1 MEKYPK
7 EQISE
12 KSGNF
17 RLIAELLNFV
27 GCEVV
32 KFVNTMFK
40 TKIVTILL
48 FIAFGLSGQTIDAE
62 IKALEKQIEQL
73 SLQQEVLREKV
84 ETAKLS
90 RIHQDLEA
98 VGLPSENY
106 IRHSALFLEY
116 AEAYEQAKWVAHIL
130 TPDVIKGTAHRSNDF
145 REDPLVKT
153 GTAVEADYF
162 LKYLQKDSTFKY
174 DGFGFDRGH
183 LAPSADFRW
192 SKKALSESYFYSNM
206 SPQRPE
212 FNRESWAELEGTI
225 RGYMQDHPTT
235 QLYIVTGPVLKEGLP
250 TIERSINKVAIPE
263 MYFKVVLD
271 LKAGKAIGFLMPNQK
286 ITYPLISFA
295 KTIDEV
301 EALTGLNFF
310 NKIANEAEIESTLDK
325 AHWLPDVV
333 KGDVEPIYPPSLPA
347 GHFNTVQAKQH
358 AKANKEI
365 TVCGTVVSTRYS
377 RSGNLWFNLDKKF
390 PNQIFSF
397 YISKKDL
404 SNFSGNPEAEFE
416 GKVVTV
422 KGKVRPADEAV
433 IMQLVR

>member
-1 MEKYPK
+1 MKK
-7 EQISE
+7 I
-12 KSGNF
+12 NI
-17 RLIAELLNFV
+17 IA
-27 GCEVV
+27 
-32 KFVNTMFK
+32 
-40 TKIVTILL
+40 ILL
-48 FIAFGLSGQTIDAE
+48 FAVFGLSGQTIDAE
-62 IKALEKQIEQL
+62 IKALEDQIAQL
-73 SLQQEVLREKV
+73 KLKEEALLEKV

-90 RIHQDLEA
+90 RIQQDLKA
-98 VGLPSENY
+98 VGLPSDNY
-106 IRHSALFLEY
+106 IKHSALFLEY

-130 TPDVIKGTAHRSNDF
+130 TPDVITGTVHRSNDF
-145 REDPLVKT
+145 REDPLVTT

-162 LKYLQKDSTFKY
+162 LKYLQKDSIYKY

-206 SPQRPE
+206 SPQRPD

-225 RGYMQDHPTT
+225 RGYIQDHPTT

-250 TIERSINKVAIPE
+250 TVDRSINKVAIPE
-263 MYFKVVLD
+263 IYYKVVLD
-271 LKAGKAIGFLMPNQK
+271 LKSGKAIGFLMPNQK
-286 ITYPLISFA
+286 ATYPLISFA

-301 EALTGLNFF
+301 EEVTGLNFF
-310 NKIANEAEIESTLDK
+310 NKIENEVAIEKSLDK
-325 AHWLPDVV
+325 THWFPEIK
-333 KGDVEPIYPPSLPA
+333 KGDVEPIYPPSLPS

-404 SNFSGNPEAEFE
+404 ANFSGDPEAEFA
-416 GKVVTV
+416 GKVVAV
-422 KGKVRPADEAV
+422 KGKVRPADAAV
-433 IMQLVR
+433 MMQLVREEDIELYEEGSL

>member
-1 MEKYPK
+1 MHK
-7 EQISE
+7 I
-12 KSGNF
+12 NI
-17 RLIAELLNFV
+17 IASLLLV
-27 GCEVV
+27 
-32 KFVNTMFK
+32 
-40 TKIVTILL
+40 
-48 FIAFGLSGQTIDAE
+48 AFGLSGQTLDSK
-62 IKALEKQIEQL
+62 IKALEAQISQL
-73 SLQQEVLREKV
+73 VLQQEALKEKV

-90 RIHQDLEA
+90 RIQEDLEA

-106 IRHSALFLEY
+106 IKHSALFLEY
-116 AEAYEQAKWVAHIL
+116 AEDYEQAKWVAHIL
-130 TPDVIKGTAHRSNDF
+130 TPDVITGTAHRSNDF
-145 REDPLVKT
+145 REDPLVTT

-162 LKYLQKDSTFKY
+162 LKFLQKDSTFKY

-212 FNRESWAELEGTI
+212 FNRESWAELEGTM
-225 RGYMQDHPTT
+225 RGYIQDHPTT

-250 TIERSINKVAIPE
+250 TIERGVNKVAIPE

-271 LKAGKAIGFLMPNQK
+271 LKSGKAIGFLMPNQK
-286 ITYPLISFA
+286 ATYPLISFA
-295 KTIDEV
+295 RTIDEV
-301 EALTGLNFF
+301 EEVTGLNFF
-310 NKIANEAEIESTLDK
+310 NKIENEATIEKTLDK
-325 AHWLPDVV
+325 THWFPEVK
-333 KGDVEPIYPPSLPA
+333 KGDVEPIYPPSLPP

-397 YISKKDL
+397 YIAKKDL
-404 SNFSGNPEAEFE
+404 ANFSGDPETEFA
-416 GKVVTV
+416 GKVVAV
-422 KGKVRPADEAV
+422 KGKVRPADAAV
-433 IMQLVR
+433 MMQLVREENIELYNGGSL

>member
-1 MEKYPK
+1 MHK
-7 EQISE
+7 I
-12 KSGNF
+12 NI
-17 RLIAELLNFV
+17 IASLLLV
-27 GCEVV
+27 
-32 KFVNTMFK
+32 
-40 TKIVTILL
+40 
-48 FIAFGLSGQTIDAE
+48 AFGLSGQTLDSK
-62 IKALEKQIEQL
+62 IKALEAQISQL
-73 SLQQEVLREKV
+73 VLQQEALKEKV

-90 RIHQDLEA
+90 RIQEDLEA

-106 IRHSALFLEY
+106 IKHSALFLEY
-116 AEAYEQAKWVAHIL
+116 AEDYEQAKWVAHIL
-130 TPDVIKGTAHRSNDF
+130 TPDVITGTAHRSNDF
-145 REDPLVKT
+145 REDPLVTT

-162 LKYLQKDSTFKY
+162 LKFLQKDSTFKY

-212 FNRESWAELEGTI
+212 FNRESWAELEGTM
-225 RGYMQDHPTT
+225 RGYIQDHPTT

-250 TIERSINKVAIPE
+250 TIERGVNKVAIPE

-271 LKAGKAIGFLMPNQK
+271 LKSGKAIGFLMPNQK
-286 ITYPLISFA
+286 ATYPLISFA
-295 KTIDEV
+295 RTIDEV
-301 EALTGLNFF
+301 EEVTGLNFF
-310 NKIANEAEIESTLDK
+310 NKIENEATIEKTLDK
-325 AHWLPDVV
+325 THWFPEVK
-333 KGDVEPIYPPSLPA
+333 KGDVEPIYPPSLPP

-397 YISKKDL
+397 YIAKKDL
-404 SNFSGNPEAEFE
+404 ANFSGDPETEFA
-416 GKVVTV
+416 GKVVAV
-422 KGKVRPADEAV
+422 KGKVRPADAAV
-433 IMQLVR
+433 MMQLVREENIELYNWGSL